1 MKFFLFSLIIISSD
15 IILSNQKENDNN
27 QNNQTEKNQI
37 NNTLFNPSLK
47 LNNSHYISSDRIYSL
62 NDFNFDIILQNGNYY
77 KWLVILYSDTCV
89 HCEHAREEIRKIF
102 PQYKNSSTIRFAEIE
117 IYLNHMTDVRFDY
130 VEGVPYIFLLQNN
143 SIYEMD
149 LYPSEKN
156 LIKFV
161 ETDFKNVSS
170 ELKPFPARVG
180 LIKVGFFMIKNAF
193 KGIIEGINELLY
205 IYGYNFQMTP
215 LLFIL
220 LIIMIILFI
229 FLLDYFCCSRFCPDE
244 KIKRELIKRLN
255 EANEKEKNKDKG
267 KNNIKENRENKE
279 LTEEEKIKR
288 EKEKENKEKIKNEEN
303 KQNIEGKINKSKKK
317 KKE

>member
-1 MKFFLFSLIIISSD
+1 MISSN
-15 IILSNQKENDNN
+15 IILSTQKENDNI

-37 NNTLFNPSLK
+37 NNTLFKPSLK
-47 LNNSHYISSDRIYSL
+47 SNNSHYISSERIYTL
-62 NDFNFDIILQNGNYY
+62 NDINFDIILQNGNYY

-102 PQYKNSSTIRFAEIE
+102 PQYKNSTTIRFAELE

-149 LYPSEKN
+149 LYPNEKN
-156 LIKFV
+156 LIKFI

-193 KGIIEGINELLY
+193 KGVIEGINELLY
-205 IYGYNFQMTP
+205 IFGYNFQITP

-220 LIIMIILFI
+220 LIILIILFL

-255 EANEKEKNKDKG
+255 EANEKDKDKR
-267 KNNIKENRENKE
+267 KNNKKGNRENNE
-279 LTEEEKIKR
+279 LNEEEKIKR

-303 KQNIEGKINKSKKK
+303 KHNKEGENNKSMKK